1 MLDAHTHQSQA
12 ISQSN
17 RVGKIFQL
25 PFVGNRVLQTQ
36 VPQLS
41 VQQLQQRLAQN
52 SSNLLLIDVRY
63 QSEQNVAR
71 LPGEWFLVPY
81 PQIKTG
87 SGLARIQQLIQEKRQ
102 ACPEQ
107 DLQIFVLC
115 KAGVRSAH
123 SVHRLQQAGIN
134 AINITGGADAWRQ
147 QVDPSLPKYDK
158 KDIPEFQS
166 SFAKKRLQKQ
176 RWASGVGVA
185 LAMGAIGTVGAV
197 RYNSDLL
204 RPLLQAGVPLAAA
217 EDLPV
222 VGYAIQEAS
231 EPVMSVQQLKQ
242 LMASQGKDYLL
253 VDVRTPDEYKE
264 SHIPG
269 AMSLPLLDLEK
280 GKGISEL
287 KSQLKGR
294 KLIAYCTAGKRSA
307 RALVLLHRAG
317 LVGTKVQGGIEAWT
331 KEIDPSLS
339 QHKG

>member
-1 MLDAHTHQSQA
+1 MLDVRANQSKASAQ
-12 ISQSN
+12 N
-17 RVGKIFQL
+17 NLVGKITQL
-25 PFVGNRVLQTQ
+25 PLVGNRVLQTQ
-36 VPQLS
+36 VPQMS
-41 VQQLQQRLAQN
+41 VKQLQQRLAQN
-52 SSNLLLIDVRY
+52 PTNLLLIDVRY

-71 LPGEWFLVPY
+71 LPGEWILVPY
-81 PQIKTG
+81 PQVKAS
-87 SGLARIQQLIQEKRQ
+87 SGLTRIQQLIQEKRQ
-102 ACPEQ
+102 ACPGQ
-107 DLQIFVLC
+107 DLEIFVLC

-134 AINITGGADAWRQ
+134 AINITGGADAWRRQ
-147 QVDPSLPKYDK
+147 IDPSLPEYDK
-158 KDIPEFQS
+158 RDIPEFQAN
-166 SFAKKRLQKQ
+166 FAKKRSQKQ
-176 RWASGVGVA
+176 RFASGVGIA
-185 LAMGAIGTVGAV
+185 LAMGAIGAVGAA

-204 RPLLQAGVPLAAA
+204 RPLIQAGVPLAAA

-242 LMASQGKDYLL
+242 LEDNKDNNYLL
-253 VDVRTPDEYKE
+253 VDVRTPKEYQE

-269 AMSLPLLDLEK
+269 AVSLPLIDLEQ

-294 KLIAYCTAGKRSA
+294 KLIAYCTSGKRSA

-317 LVGTKVQGGIEAWT
+317 IVGTKVQGGIEAWA
-331 KEIDPSLS
+331 KEIDSSLS